1 FSHLQEYTQEG
12 SLCAQHCLNN
22 LLQGEY
28 FTPVDLSSIAHQ
40 LDEEE
45 RMRMAEGGMASEEYR
60 TFLQQP
66 SGNMDDS
73 GFFSIQVISNALSV
87 WGLELM
93 LFNSRE
99 YQSLMINPIN
109 EKAFICNYKEHW
121 FTIRKLG
128 QQWFNLNSLLTG
140 PELIS
145 DTYLALFLAQL
156 QQEGYSI
163 FVIRGNLPECEA
175 EQILRIMRVQQQ
187 QRPRLIGED
196 EAQTTLT
203 QTEMGFGVEDEVV
216 DEDEELKRALALSR
230 QDIDVE
236 DEEADLRRAI
246 QLSMQVG
253 NVRSGSQEAGSTG
266 GQKEMLTAEELR
278 KRRQAYFDRYV
289 QLHVC

>member
-1 FSHLQEYTQEG
+1 M
-12 SLCAQHCLNN
+12 
-22 LLQGEY
+22 
-28 FTPVDLSSIAHQ
+28 DSIFH
-40 LDEEE
+40 
-45 RMRMAEGGMASEEYR
+45 
-60 TFLQQP
+60 
-66 SGNMDDS
+66 
-73 GFFSIQVISNALSV
+73 
-87 WGLELM
+87 
-93 LFNSRE
+93 
-99 YQSLMINPIN
+99 
-109 EKAFICNYKEHW
+109 EK
-121 FTIRKLG
+121 
-128 QQWFNLNSLLTG
+128 WFNLNSLLTG

-196 EAQTTLT
+196 EAQTK
-203 QTEMGFGVEDEVV
+203 MGFGVEDEVV

>member
-1 FSHLQEYTQEG
+1 MDSIFHEKQEG

-73 GFFSIQVISNALSV
+73 GFFSIQVISNALRV
-87 WGLELM
+87 WGLELI

-99 YQSLMINPIN
+99 YQSLMINPI
-109 EKAFICNYKEHW
+109 KPSFATTRSTGLLY
-121 FTIRKLG
+121 
-128 QQWFNLNSLLTG
+128 WFNLNSLLTG

-175 EQILRIMRVQQQ
+175 EQILGIMRVQQQ

-196 EAQTTLT
+196 EAQTIVMN
-203 QTEMGFGVEDEVV
+203 E
-216 DEDEELKRALALSR
+216 S
-230 QDIDVE
+230 
-236 DEEADLRRAI
+236 
-246 QLSMQVG
+246 
-253 NVRSGSQEAGSTG
+253 NNGSQIVYSFPN
-266 GQKEMLTAEELR
+266 R
-278 KRRQAYFDRYV
+278 
-289 QLHVC
+289 